1 MMIAMKWVQH
11 QFSPVLSVTLLG
23 ALLLCHIVGGACLM
37 VPQSVVG
44 ATTIQD
50 SPVGH
55 TMAAEHTCSDLLTSS
70 AKQLDP
76 LNIQCAVLPEAFSVA
91 AALAD
96 WGSNDQVRA
105 PPKLGVPLYTLFST
119 LRI

>member
-1 MMIAMKWVQH
+1 MMIAVKWVQN

>member
-1 MMIAMKWVQH
+1 MMIAVKWVQN

-44 ATTIQD
+44 ANTIQD

-55 TMAAEHTCSDLLTSS
+55 TMAAELVLN
-70 AKQLDP
+70 P
-76 LNIQCAVLPEAFSVA
+76 LPWITVSRTPSF
-91 AALAD
+91 
-96 WGSNDQVRA
+96 R
-105 PPKLGVPLYTLFST
+105 
-119 LRI
+119 

>member
-1 MMIAMKWVQH
+1 MNWVQNK
-11 QFSPVLSVTLLG
+11 FSPVLSVTVLG
-23 ALLLCHIVGGACLM
+23 ALFLCHILGGFCLM
-37 VPQSVVG
+37 APQSLVG
-44 ATTIQD
+44 ASTIQG
-50 SPVGH
+50 SPVEH
-55 TMAAEHTCSDLLTSS
+55 TMAAERSCSDLLTSS
-70 AKQLDP
+70 AKQLDS

-96 WGSNDQVRA
+96 RGSNDQVRA

>member
-1 MMIAMKWVQH
+1 MMAMNWVQTK
-11 QFSPVLSVTLLG
+11 SCSVLSVTLLG

-37 VPQSVVG
+37 LPQSVMG

-70 AKQLDP
+70 AKQLDSP
-76 LNIQCAVLPEAFSVA
+76 NIQCAVLPEAFSVA